1 MPDIL
6 KTFKS
11 DQVFNMKKVK
21 CVESGNKKYEM
32 VLEYGETLN
41 TISLSVSEKGEQ
53 VVRCLNQFLRNM
65 SDADVFKAMLK
76 HNLGEAES
84 AELIGQ
90 I

>member
-1 MPDIL
+1 
-6 KTFKS
+6 
-11 DQVFNMKKVK
+11 MKKVK

-32 VLEYGETLN
+32 VLEHGETLN

-53 VVRCLNQFLRNM
+53 VARYLNQFLRNM
-65 SDADVFKAMLK
+65 SDTDVFKAMLN